1 MSSDYGRIMGLGGYT
16 KGART
21 NISALRTL
29 YETYSKNV
37 GVIPGKIV
45 RWKPGLKPQ
54 WGMEYE
60 QPAIVLQAP
69 DGQREVCI
77 GYIESDNAP
86 SISWVDPNRLESFE

>member
-1 MSSDYGRIMGLGGYT
+1 MSSDYGRIMGLRDNG
-16 KGART
+16 KRVKD
-21 NISALRTL
+21 NLPALHTL
-29 YETYSKNV
+29 YETYAKNG

-45 RWKPGLKPQ
+45 RWKSGLRPQ